1 MQPLPDNL
9 PAPLRQFIARMRE
22 IRQQRVE
29 QGLRDTVA
37 TAREALEAITRPFQ
51 SRIPEIPLIRDELIP
66 GPDYEVPVRLYHPA
80 PEVRPDQAPGVA
92 LFVHGGGHISGSLS
106 IYDPIA
112 RKLAAASGWLI
123 CSLDYRLA
131 PECPYP
137 CGLQDLMTC
146 IKGIFP
152 LLASQSR
159 PLPFSRR
166 LALIGDSAGGALC
179 ASAAHL
185 AQYEPGVRI
194 ERQALIYPSLDYT
207 LSQPSTT
214 TLGEGWIPERQRII
228 WYFDQYF
235 RHAEDRRQVSP
246 LFMPLATDYPT
257 TLVMTA
263 EYCPLRD
270 EGRVYVERLQAAG
283 IPAELVDFP
292 GMVHAFLNLED
303 LATEACADLYQRIGE
318 FLNSRRIPDREP
330 GDRGAKP
337 QVQDA

>member
-22 IRQQRVE
+22 IREQRAE
-29 QGLRDTVA
+29 NGLRDTVV
-37 TAREALEAITRPFQ
+37 TAREGIEAITRPFHSQ
-51 SRIPEIPLIRDELIP
+51 IPAIALIRDELIP
-66 GPDYEVPVRLYHPA
+66 GPDYEVPVRLYHPT
-80 PEVRPDQAPGVA
+80 PESTPDQAPGVA

-106 IYDPIA
+106 LYDPIA
-112 RKLAAASGWLI
+112 RKLAAATGWVI
-123 CSLDYRLA
+123 CSVDYRLA

-137 CGLQDLMTC
+137 SGLQDLMAC

-152 LLASQSR
+152 LLTSQTQ
-159 PLPFSRR
+159 PLPFCRR

-179 ASAAHL
+179 ASAAHR

-194 ERQALIYPSLDYT
+194 ERQALIYPSLDYS
-207 LSQPSTT
+207 LSLPSTT

-235 RHAEDRRQVSP
+235 RHAEDRRKVSP
-246 LFMPLATDYPT
+246 LFMPLTPAYPA

-263 EYCPLRD
+263 QYCPLRD
-270 EGRVYVERLQAAG
+270 EGWVYAERLQAAG

-303 LATEACADLYQRIGE
+303 LAPAACADLYQRVGA
-318 FLNSRRIPDREP
+318 FLH
-330 GDRGAKP
+330 GA
-337 QVQDA
+337 